1 VRTLSPER
9 ARPPPTPDA
18 LAQATGDSVLTIV
31 NQEHAEAYVSQ
42 FHRAMPMVFAD
53 AQPE

>member
-1 VRTLSPER
+1 
-9 ARPPPTPDA
+9 
-18 LAQATGDSVLTIV
+18 VLTIV

-42 FHRAMPMVFAD
+42 FHRAVPMVFAD